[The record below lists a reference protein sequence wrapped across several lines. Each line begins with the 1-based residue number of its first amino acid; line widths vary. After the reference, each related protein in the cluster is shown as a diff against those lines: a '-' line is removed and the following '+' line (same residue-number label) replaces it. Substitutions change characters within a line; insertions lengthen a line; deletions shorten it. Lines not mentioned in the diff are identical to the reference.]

1 MPASCMIWFPE
12 SYHKAQAVVKYNI
25 EAIVTNDDGSILKHE
40 ALLLLQEKPVAFN
53 SDIITDQRFLA
64 HSCCCER
71 GEAIVKTKFNKNV
84 FFANEQIQATLSIDM
99 TNVKIALESLSLIL
113 V

>member
-1 MPASCMIWFPE
+1 MIWFPE

-40 ALLLLQEKPVAFN
+40 ALLLLLEKPVPFN
-53 SDIITDQRFLA
+53 SDIIRDQRFIA
-64 HSCCCER
+64 HTCCFER
-71 GEAIVKTKFNKNV
+71 GQATVKTKFNKNV
-84 FFANEQIQATLSIDM
+84 FFANEQIQATISIDM

>member
-1 MPASCMIWFPE
+1 MIWLPE
-12 SYHKAQAVVKYNI
+12 THNRPKAVVKYNI
-25 EAIVTNDDGSILKHE
+25 EATLTNNDGSILKHE
-40 ALLLLQEKPVAFN
+40 ALLLLLEKPVPFN
-53 SDIITDQRFLA
+53 SDIIRDQRFIA
-64 HSCCCER
+64 HTCCFER
-71 GEAIVKTKFNKNV
+71 GQATVKTKFNKNV